1 MFHPAISVLTLV
13 VIPLFAGAIGTV
25 LLFQVLPQATKNK
38 LMFKCGSCL
47 LRVAVFFM
55 DKTIF
60 VIDYEGGFFLQFE
73 CSRDELAEILPD
85 HLEPIP
91 MTIVDGN
98 ESKYLLSLYCAHM
111 KQEGGYNPE
120 GEGSRAEV
128 FTYVRDK
135 QGKIGMWFVS
145 AFIKYPKDK
154 VTAFIVKHIMHFFGM
169 CPITYEVGYPHLP
182 TIEIKVSEDDFYMK
196 HLNAEIHVSLQDGS
210 ILSKNNRLHR
220 DFICANSQ
228 IYRGSHGAKN
238 VNFFNQD
245 FVGAKVTCWDPA
257 KVRVQNPT
265 DIHPLCQ
272 KLVEVESYRGNG
284 GGPIRWYFENS

>member
-1 MFHPAISVLTLV
+1 MFHPAIYVLTLV

-145 AFIKYPKDK
+145 AFIKNNKRQSHSVYCK
-154 VTAFIVKHIMHFFGM
+154 
-169 CPITYEVGYPHLP
+169 TYHAL
-182 TIEIKVSEDDFYMK
+182 FW
-196 HLNAEIHVSLQDGS
+196 HVSHY
-210 ILSKNNRLHR
+210 I
-220 DFICANSQ
+220 
-228 IYRGSHGAKN
+228 
-238 VNFFNQD
+238 
-245 FVGAKVTCWDPA
+245 
-257 KVRVQNPT
+257 
-265 DIHPLCQ
+265 
-272 KLVEVESYRGNG
+272 
-284 GGPIRWYFENS
+284 

>member
-145 AFIKYPKDK
+145 AFIKYPKEK
-154 VTAFIVKHIMHFFGM
+154 FTAFIVKHIMHFFGR
-169 CPITYEVGYPHLP
+169 GG
-182 TIEIKVSEDDFYMK
+182 
-196 HLNAEIHVSLQDGS
+196 HVSHY
-210 ILSKNNRLHR
+210 I
-220 DFICANSQ
+220 
-228 IYRGSHGAKN
+228 
-238 VNFFNQD
+238 
-245 FVGAKVTCWDPA
+245 
-257 KVRVQNPT
+257 
-265 DIHPLCQ
+265 
-272 KLVEVESYRGNG
+272 
-284 GGPIRWYFENS
+284 